1 MVKVSVIVPVYNLK
15 EHLSKCLESLAS
27 QTYPDTEI
35 IMVDDG
41 SVDGSGDIC
50 DEYAREHH
58 NAQVVHKANGGLV
71 SAWKAGVDVATGAY
85 VMFVDGDDWIDP
97 GMVGEMAAHVTGAAG
112 EIVCSDYVIE
122 RRLKSGNGSS
132 YRESSEYVYQT
143 LAPGDYD
150 RAYIEEKIVPDLL
163 GNEKRPIHF
172 SRCMKLIEISLIK
185 NNVRYADE
193 KVKMGEDSLIMVPVL
208 LDAQRIC
215 VLDHKAFYHYEL
227 VGSSMIH
234 RYDPGCF
241 DNLKRLI
248 NGFRKILDDKFGDS
262 ADRYELMLRRLDAEI
277 VVMMLYVLKNELRN
291 PAAEYKERVKAVS
304 TEKDIAD
311 TVRRTEV
318 TFSSKQNRLLYALL
332 KKPTQ
337 FRIFLLRTLMNM
349 NDARY

>member
-1 MVKVSVIVPVYNLK
+1 MKVSVIVPVYNLR
-15 EHLSKCLESLAS
+15 EHLSKCLESLAA
-27 QTYPDTEI
+27 QTYSDLEI
-35 IMVDDG
+35 ILVDDG

-50 DEYAREHH
+50 DEYAHDHEDAR
-58 NAQVVHKANGGLV
+58 VVHKTNGGLV
-71 SAWKAGVDVATGAY
+71 SAWKAGVEAATGTY

-97 GMVGEMAAHVTGAAG
+97 GMVEAMAAHVTGSEG
-112 EIVCSDYVIE
+112 EVICSDYVIE

-132 YRESSEYVYQT
+132 YIKTSECVYQT
-143 LAPGDYD
+143 LAPGEYD
-150 RAYIEEKIVPDLL
+150 RAFIEEKIVPDLL

-172 SRCMKLIEISLIK
+172 SRCMKLIDIK
-185 NNVRYADE
+185 LVKDNMRYADE
-193 KVKMGEDSLIMVPVL
+193 AVKMGEDSLIMIPVL

-234 RYDPGCF
+234 RYDPACF

-248 NGFRKILDDKFGDS
+248 SGFKKILNDKFGDS
-262 ADRYELMLRRLDAEI
+262 GEKYALMLRKLDAEI

-291 PAAEYKERVKAVS
+291 PAADYKDRVKAVS
-304 TEKDIAD
+304 TNKDIAD

-318 TFSSKQNRLLYALL
+318 TFSAKQNRLLYALL
-332 KKPTQ
+332 KKPTR